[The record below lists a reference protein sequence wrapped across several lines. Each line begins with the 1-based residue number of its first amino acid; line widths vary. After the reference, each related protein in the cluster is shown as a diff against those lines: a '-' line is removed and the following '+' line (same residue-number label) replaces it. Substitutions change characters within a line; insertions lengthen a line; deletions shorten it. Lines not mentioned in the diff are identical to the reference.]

1 MNEMEHPSFDY
12 LANAGKKLPKH
23 GLLPAIEAR
32 LKADIKMRKQVILIA
47 AASVATLMINV
58 AVYVHVNNDD
68 SSTQQVAVT
77 NIGSLNQSFNLYQ

>member
-1 MNEMEHPSFDY
+1 
-12 LANAGKKLPKH
+12 
-23 GLLPAIEAR
+23 
-32 LKADIKMRKQVILIA
+32 MRKQVILIA